1 MTNSMPLTFCSSD
14 SGFEKNGSLISD
26 IFAVRSP
33 HCVPQLLCRPH
44 LMWKLGP
51 RKRVDL
57 QHVVQGL
64 DQLIRVGTHG
74 PAFRTRFDC
83 RYVIAHVVHAAA
95 VGATM

>member
-1 MTNSMPLTFCSSD
+1 
-14 SGFEKNGSLISD
+14 
-26 IFAVRSP
+26 
-33 HCVPQLLCRPH
+33 
-44 LMWKLGP
+44 MWKLGP

-64 DQLIRVGTHG
+64 DQLIRVGTHS

-83 RYVIAHVVHAAA
+83 RYVIAHGVHAAA